1 MAEEEDNHDAAMLQE
16 DGEMDDAEVEA
27 HISWALGVAA
37 SVSSGDV
44 VLAGEPHPSLPP
56 SILSR
61 HLQHREQELQERR
74 CRYEVEAERRGG
86 SHSLQHCRHHDNIC
100 RHSGVHGL

>member
-1 MAEEEDNHDAAMLQE
+1 MAEEEDDHDAAMLQE

-27 HISWALGVAA
+27 HISWALGVVA

-56 SILSR
+56 SLLSW

-86 SHSLQHCRHHDNIC
+86 SHCSTATAALQT
-100 RHSGVHGL
+100 S

>member
-1 MAEEEDNHDAAMLQE
+1 MAEEEDHDAAMLQE

-27 HISWALGVAA
+27 HINWALGVVA

-44 VLAGEPHPSLPP
+44 VLAGEPHPSLLPR
-56 SILSR
+56 ILSR
-61 HLQHREQELQERR
+61 GRGQELQERR

-86 SHSLQHCRHHDNIC
+86 SHCSTALQHCRHHDNIC
-100 RHSGVHGL
+100 RHSEVHGL